1 MKNENKANVS
11 IILSITALT
20 LIIVLII
27 LWCLNVKDSSIVT
40 ENTFIGTCTALISLA
55 LPIIVGYQIIT
66 SIDIKH
72 SLKEG
77 EEKFEKHKKEI
88 EDYIA
93 HFKVETTK
101 NIDKIK
107 NEFTTEIRNTQTIN
121 SELSNLLEV
130 EKNERELLFQET
142 KVAMYHGKVINNSA
156 IALLEQIET
165 IKLVIKLVKKE
176 QLKEEI
182 ILLVRLI
189 EDIHQTDFNDIL
201 SENKM
206 IDGLRNRES
215 FELNTYE
222 KDIKIQLRNLPQISD
237 GFTEALIWVEKALD
251 CKMSFLREGAAGNA
265 DTTDSEIEKHL
276 ARIEEILS

>member
-11 IILSITALT
+11 IILSITALILAT
-20 LIIVLII
+20 VLIV

-77 EEKFEKHKKEI
+77 EEKFEKYKKKT
-88 EDYIA
+88 EDYIED
-93 HFKVETTK
+93 FKVETIK

-107 NEFTTEIRNTQTIN
+107 NEITTEIRKTQAIN
-121 SELSNLLEV
+121 RELSNLLDV
-130 EKNERELLFQET
+130 EKSERELLFQET
-142 KVAMYHGKVINNSA
+142 KVAMYHGKVIENSA
-156 IALLEQIET
+156 IALLEKIEA
-165 IKLVIKLVKKE
+165 IKLVIKLGKKE
-176 QLKEEI
+176 QLKEGMLHI
-182 ILLVRLI
+182 VRLI
-189 EDIHQTDFNDIL
+189 KDIHQTDFYDIL
-201 SENKM
+201 SDNK
-206 IDGLRNRES
+206 IIGGLQDRES

-222 KDIKIQLRNLPQISD
+222 KNIKIQLRNLPKISD
-237 GFTEALIWVEKALD
+237 EFTEALIWVEKALD
-251 CKMSFLREGAAGNA
+251 CKIQFLQKGPAGNA

>member
-11 IILSITALT
+11 IILSITALILAT
-20 LIIVLII
+20 VLIV

-66 SIDIKH
+66 SLDIKH

-107 NEFTTEIRNTQTIN
+107 NEFTLEIRNTQAIN
-121 SELSNLLEV
+121 NELSNLLEV

-142 KVAMYHGKVINNSA
+142 KVAMYHGKVIENSA
-156 IALLEQIET
+156 IALLEQFEA
-165 IKLVIKLVKKE
+165 IKLIIKLGKKE
-176 QLKEEI
+176 QLKEG
-182 ILLVRLI
+182 ILHIVRLI
-189 EDIHQTDFNDIL
+189 KDIHQTDFYDIL
-201 SENKM
+201 SDNK
-206 IDGLRNRES
+206 IIVGLQDRES

-222 KDIKIQLRNLPQISD
+222 KNIKIQLRNLPKISD
-237 GFTEALIWVEKALD
+237 EFTEALIWVEKALD
-251 CKMSFLREGAAGNA
+251 CKMSFLRKGAVSNTEDIDAQ
-265 DTTDSEIEKHL
+265 IEEYLKQV
-276 ARIEEILS
+276 EEIL

>member
-11 IILSITALT
+11 IILSITALIFT
-20 LIIVLII
+20 IVLIV

-66 SIDIKH
+66 SLDIKH

-101 NIDKIK
+101 NIDKIN
-107 NEFTTEIRNTQTIN
+107 NEFTLEIRNTQAIN
-121 SELSNLLEV
+121 NELSSLLEV

-142 KVAMYHGKVINNSA
+142 KVAMYHGKVIKNSA
-156 IALLEQIET
+156 IALLE
-165 IKLVIKLVKKE
+165 
-176 QLKEEI
+176 
-182 ILLVRLI
+182 
-189 EDIHQTDFNDIL
+189 
-201 SENKM
+201 
-206 IDGLRNRES
+206 
-215 FELNTYE
+215 
-222 KDIKIQLRNLPQISD
+222 
-237 GFTEALIWVEKALD
+237 
-251 CKMSFLREGAAGNA
+251 
-265 DTTDSEIEKHL
+265 
-276 ARIEEILS
+276 

>member
-20 LIIVLII
+20 FTIVLIV

-66 SIDIKH
+66 SLDIKH

-142 KVAMYHGKVINNSA
+142 KVAMYHGKVIENSA
-156 IALLEQIET
+156 IALLEQFEA
-165 IKLVIKLVKKE
+165 IKLIIKLGKKE
-176 QLKEEI
+176 QLKEG
-182 ILLVRLI
+182 ILHIVRLI
-189 EDIHQTDFNDIL
+189 KDIHQTDFNDIL

-206 IDGLRNRES
+206 IDGLRNQES

-222 KDIKIQLRNLPQISD
+222 KDIKIQLRNLPKISD

-251 CKMSFLREGAAGNA
+251 CKMSFLRKGAVSNTEDIDAQ
-265 DTTDSEIEKHL
+265 IEEYLKQV
-276 ARIEEILS
+276 EEIL